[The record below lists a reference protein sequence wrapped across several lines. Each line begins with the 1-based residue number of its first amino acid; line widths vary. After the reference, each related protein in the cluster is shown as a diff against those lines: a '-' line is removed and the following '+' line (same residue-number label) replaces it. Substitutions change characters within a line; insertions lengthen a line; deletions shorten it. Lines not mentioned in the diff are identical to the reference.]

1 MPLRGAC
8 CPPDNDDVGA
18 RPALGRSSAFPH
30 GKSLMFRFASL
41 LAALIL
47 SACGGGS
54 SSDGYQQAVDL
65 ANSTEADARSLGT
78 DSPCG
83 QAHDCGA
90 LAFLQ
95 PNAPCAT
102 WTYKPYSLVSAT
114 SSAASAAAAEQVS
127 LANQARALAPPSGAA
142 CAAVVP
148 PVPTLSCIA
157 SKCQV
162 AL

>member
-1 MPLRGAC
+1 
-8 CPPDNDDVGA
+8 
-18 RPALGRSSAFPH
+18 
-30 GKSLMFRFASL
+30 MFRFAHL

-47 SACGGGS
+47 SACGGSS
-54 SSDGYQQAVDL
+54 SSDDYQRVVNL
-65 ANSTEADARSLGT
+65 ANAKEADARSLGT

-83 QAHDCGA
+83 QVQECGT

-95 PNAPCAT
+95 PSAPCAT

-127 LANQARALAPPSGAA
+127 LAGQAIALAPPAGAA
-142 CAAVVP
+142 CAAVVT

-162 AL
+162 AS